1 MNDKNFKNLCLKVF
15 LFLVKFFFFFILY
28 KRRLVWF
35 INKINNTVCKQNLLS
50 ITKNCFSFIKTLKSS
65 AEDNDM
71 ITNYDGQIK
80 DKNIYIK
87 RMFTNV

>member
-1 MNDKNFKNLCLKVF
+1 MIKILKICVCKFF

>member
-1 MNDKNFKNLCLKVF
+1 M
-15 LFLVKFFFFFILY
+15 
-28 KRRLVWF
+28 
-35 INKINNTVCKQNLLS
+35 
-50 ITKNCFSFIKTLKSS
+50 KTLKSS
-65 AEDNDM
+65 AEDNGM